1 MKEAIRKRHDHKR
14 KGISPLI
21 ASVILIA
28 VTLAI
33 AGILATWAF
42 QFVGNKTLA
51 IGKQAECVNA
61 WEVPL
66 NTITYSG
73 GSLSFSLFNKKS
85 EPFSNLTAF
94 VTYSGGARSQ
104 AIGALTAMGVLS
116 TNITSLPS
124 KPTRLQITSEEC
136 AGTFV
141 VDTLVP

>member
-1 MKEAIRKRHDHKR
+1 MQNR

-42 QFVGNKTLA
+42 QFVGGRTQA
-51 IGKQAECVNA
+51 IGQQTECINA

-66 NTITYSG
+66 NTLSYSPG
-73 GSLSFSLFNKKS
+73 TLDFIVFNKKTTA
-85 EPFSNLTAF
+85 FSNLTAF
-94 VTYSGGARSQ
+94 VTYPGGARSQ
-104 AIGALTAMGVLS
+104 DIGNIAGLGTLS
-116 TNITSLPS
+116 ASITTLPA
-124 KPTRLQITSEEC
+124 KPTRLQLTSLEC
-136 AGTFV
+136 AGAFI